1 MKTFLFVSLIW
12 PRTRCV
18 DRQIVFHVFCHYNE
32 INIRDL
38 ASLIE
43 DKLTTPRLFS
53 SGTILGWLDG
63 GGVRIIRSCQIE
75 TNYNVGG
82 SCGILRGAGIGLD
95 RR

>member
-1 MKTFLFVSLIW
+1 MKTFLFVSLIR
-12 PRTRCV
+12 PRTRRV

-43 DKLTTPRLFS
+43 DKLTTPRFFS
-53 SGTILGWLDG
+53 GSILGWLDG

-75 TNYNVGG
+75 TNYNVGD
-82 SCGILRGAGIGLD
+82 LAGACEGLGLD
-95 RR
+95 

>member
-18 DRQIVFHVFCHYNE
+18 ERQIVFHVFCHYNE

-43 DKLTTPRLFS
+43 DKLTTPRIFS
-53 SGTILGWLDG
+53 GSILGWLDG

-82 SCGILRGAGIGLD
+82 SCEGLGLD
-95 RR
+95 